1 MLKLNLSLFFTD
13 CLGLTLHFSMYIQ
26 FFFQIK
32 ATTVIGLARPYGLA
46 DL

>member
-1 MLKLNLSLFFTD
+1 MWLYRPNRLSTKD
-13 CLGLTLHFSMYIQ
+13 GIRG
-26 FFFQIK
+26 QIK